1 MIPSILAIIL
11 GLSLATLAFVYVGY
25 PLLLLVLTAG
35 RKYRPPEDYPDDE
48 LPSVSFV
55 VAAYNEE
62 MVIEEKVRNCLAIDY
77 PPDKLEFFFV
87 SDSTDGTNDILRRSE
102 SSRIHVKILPE
113 RRGKLA
119 AIGEIYPLCRRD
131 VTVLS
136 DANTYYYPDSVRKL
150 VRHFRHP
157 GIGAVTGD
165 VRLLKSKQKFGE
177 GEGLYYR
184 YERKLQELESALW
197 STVAIDGGMY
207 AVRGELWYH
216 TTNSLVS
223 DDFVTG
229 MTVGRQGYR
238 IVFDPDAIAEE
249 DPTPTD
255 GMEFRRKI
263 RVIAYA
269 VQSLVEREG
278 LPRWHQG
285 RFLLAYVSHKL
296 LRWFA
301 PAFLLLALLAAAGLS
316 FYGAAGRAFLAAQL
330 LFYVLALAG
339 WRFQQLES
347 KLVRVPYYFSMVNL
361 AALLGVIRGLRR
373 QQHSVWVRTERSA
386 VLISRGPNGP
396 A

>member
-1 MIPSILAIIL
+1 MISSFLATLL
-11 GLSLATLAFVYVGY
+11 GLSLGIVVFVYVGY

-35 RKYRPPEDYPDDE
+35 RRYRAPRDLSDEE

-77 PPDKLEFFFV
+77 PAGKLEFFFV
-87 SDSTDGTNDILRRSE
+87 SDSTDGTNDILRRYE
-102 SSRIHVKILPE
+102 SSRIRVKILPE

-119 AIGEIYPLCRRD
+119 AIGEIYPLCKRD
-131 VTVLS
+131 VTVMS

-150 VRHFRHP
+150 VRHFSNP
-157 GIGAVTGD
+157 AIGAVTGD
-165 VRLLKSKQKFGE
+165 VRLLKSKQRFGE

-207 AVRGELWYH
+207 AVRRDLWRH
-216 TTNSLVS
+216 TANSLVS

-238 IVFDPDAIAEE
+238 IIFDPEAVAEE

-255 GMEFRRKI
+255 DMEFRRKI

-301 PAFLLLALLAAAGLS
+301 PVFLLLALVSAAALS
-316 FYGAAGRAFLAAQL
+316 FYSTVGRVLFAAQL

-347 KLVRVPYYFSMVNL
+347 KIVRVPYYFSMVNL

-373 QQHSVWVRTERSA
+373 RQKSTWVRTERSA
-386 VLISRGPNGP
+386 VLTSRGPNAP

>member
-1 MIPSILAIIL
+1 MISSFLAIIL
-11 GLSLATLAFVYVGY
+11 GLSLGTVAFVYVGY

-35 RKYRPPEDYPDDE
+35 RKYRAPVDYSDEE

-62 MVIEEKVRNCLAIDY
+62 MVIEEKIRNCLAINY
-77 PPDKLEFFFV
+77 PPEKLEFFFV
-87 SDSTDGTNDILRRSE
+87 SDSTDGTNEILRRYE
-102 SSRIHVKILPE
+102 SNRVHVKILPE

-119 AIGEIYPLCRRD
+119 AIGEIYPLCQRD

-150 VRHFRHP
+150 VRHFRNP
-157 GIGAVTGD
+157 TIGAVTGD

-207 AVRGELWYH
+207 AVRRNLWRH

-255 GMEFRRKI
+255 DMEFRRKI

-278 LPRWHQG
+278 LPRWTQG

-296 LRWFA
+296 LRWFV
-301 PAFLLLALLAAAGLS
+301 PFFLVLALVSAAALS
-316 FYGAAGRAFLAAQL
+316 VYSTAGVAILAAQAA
-330 LFYVLALAG
+330 FYLLALAG
-339 WRFQQLES
+339 WRLPQMES

-373 QQHSVWVRTERSA
+373 RQQSVWVRTERSA
-386 VLISRGPNGP
+386 VLTSRGPNAP